1 MSLFGKT
8 VVVVCVASC
17 LFGHTICNAAS
28 FPLPGDESHVVGYP
42 ESVVAGKDDTF
53 SSIAMQ
59 YKVGFDALAAANPK
73 YWHCLEPLVAGHVAD
88 SIRVAGLIPEI
99 EVVVGDCVKCG
110 AYLDTLLSTV
120 MFRGQA

>member
-1 MSLFGKT
+1 MEGSAERAT
-8 VVVVCVASC
+8 
-17 LFGHTICNAAS
+17 
-28 FPLPGDESHVVGYP
+28 E
-42 ESVVAGKDDTF
+42 
-53 SSIAMQ
+53 
-59 YKVGFDALAAANPK
+59 ALAAANPK